1 MQRRRFMA
9 VTSSIGPGATN
20 LVTAAALAHV
30 NRLPI
35 LLLPGD
41 VFADRRPDPVLQQIE
56 DFEDGT
62 VSANDCFR
70 PVSRYFD
77 RITRPEQL
85 LNALPKAMSVLTDPA
100 MTGPVT
106 LAFCQDVQAEA
117 YNYPVSFFEPSYW
130 NVRRIQPDRR
140 EIERLASTLEKSKK
154 PVLIAGGGVKYSN
167 AQDELKEFLDITKVP
182 LVVTQAGK
190 SVLVEKD
197 EQNLGSIGV
206 TGSSSANA
214 IISDADFIISVGS
227 RLQDFTTGSNGLIK
241 APVYSINVQ
250 AHDLTKHQSKPILG
264 DAKVSL
270 QLLKALSTNYKVSSG
285 YISKYTAA
293 KEKWLKDLE
302 KITAP
307 SLMNSLPSD
316 SQVIGAVNRSVPENT
331 IVIGAAGSMP
341 GELHKLWKVLD
352 QNTYHME
359 YGYSCMGYEIS
370 AGIGVNLATPNRP
383 NVVFSGDGSYLMM
396 NSELATAA
404 MMGIS
409 MTLILTNN
417 KGYGCI
423 NRLQKATGGAEFNNL
438 FSDSKFDKQIE
449 IDFVSHAKSMGAKAV
464 YVSEIAELEVE
475 VKNTIRKKGVKVIV
489 IDTDPNI
496 STVEGGAWWDVA
508 IPETFTDSNKS
519 NLRKDYLVARI
530 NQNKGFK

>member
-1 MQRRRFMA
+1 
-9 VTSSIGPGATN
+9 
-20 LVTAAALAHV
+20 
-30 NRLPI
+30 
-35 LLLPGD
+35 
-41 VFADRRPDPVLQQIE
+41 
-56 DFEDGT
+56 
-62 VSANDCFR
+62 
-70 PVSRYFD
+70 
-77 RITRPEQL
+77 
-85 LNALPKAMSVLTDPA
+85 
-100 MTGPVT
+100 
-106 LAFCQDVQAEA
+106 
-117 YNYPVSFFEPSYW
+117 
-130 NVRRIQPDRR
+130 
-140 EIERLASTLEKSKK
+140 
-154 PVLIAGGGVKYSN
+154 
-167 AQDELKEFLDITKVP
+167 
-182 LVVTQAGK
+182 
-190 SVLVEKD
+190 
-197 EQNLGSIGV
+197 
-206 TGSSSANA
+206 
-214 IISDADFIISVGS
+214 
-227 RLQDFTTGSNGLIK
+227 
-241 APVYSINVQ
+241 
-250 AHDLTKHQSKPILG
+250 
-264 DAKVSL
+264 
-270 QLLKALSTNYKVSSG
+270 
-285 YISKYTAA
+285 
-293 KEKWLKDLE
+293 
-302 KITAP
+302 
-307 SLMNSLPSD
+307 
-316 SQVIGAVNRSVPENT
+316 
-331 IVIGAAGSMP
+331 
-341 GELHKLWKVLD
+341 
-352 QNTYHME
+352 ME